1 MATAQ
6 QKLFDAASELNIDRV
21 KKLIHQGASLKKGDE
36 HGCDVLYHAISCL
49 APAQEP
55 ETHEKQK
62 QLVSFLLSQG
72 AEENKAYA
80 YLSGWTPLITA
91 ASGGHTGAMEALLDA
106 GADFEIADNYGY
118 TPLMRA
124 ALSGRAAAVELL
136 LKAGANVQKNVD
148 GSDALALAREGKKE
162 DSGQSGADFK
172 LTIELLLRHGAK
184 ETPKKKRSTKKPDIP
199 DNSETL
205 QKMQEKFGEALPPL
219 LASLCNYWDVHSVFF
234 SGSFEIDED
243 RYDSVKDWF
252 RGIEAGWSRIKPF
265 GIDGI
270 HSIYALWL
278 HAGSDL
284 NSAPIV
290 YLSGEGEGTTILAG
304 NWEDFL
310 AILASNREWEPFDQ
324 DFLEPSEENEDENAD
339 FRAWL
344 KETHGILPAKNPL
357 ALMKKAKAAHPDF
370 QAWLSSVIPGWK

>member
-1 MATAQ
+1 MANLQ
-6 QKLFDAASELNIDRV
+6 QKLFDAASELALARV
-21 KKLIHQGASLKKGDE
+21 KKLIEQGASLKKGDE
-36 HGCDVLYHAISCL
+36 HGCDVLYHAVSCL
-49 APAQEP
+49 APAGER

-62 QLVSFLLSQG
+62 ELVAFLLSKG
-72 AEENKAYA
+72 AEKNRTYS
-80 YLSGWTPLITA
+80 YFSGWTPLITA
-91 ASGGHTGAMEALLDA
+91 ATSGHTGAIQALLDA
-106 GADFEIADNYGY
+106 GADFETADNYGY

-124 ALSGRAAAVELL
+124 ALSGQAAAVQLL
-136 LKAGANVQKNVD
+136 LDAGADVQKKVD

-172 LTIELLLRHGAK
+172 QTIELLLGHGAK
-184 ETPKKKRSTKKPDIP
+184 ETPKKKRSPRKENIP

-205 QKMQEKFGEALPPL
+205 QKMQQKFGAPLPPL
-219 LASLCNYWDVHSVFF
+219 LASLCNYWDAHSVFF

-243 RYDSVKDWF
+243 PYGTVKDWF

-278 HAGSDL
+278 HESADL

-290 YLSGEGEGTTILAG
+290 YLSGEGEGTTVLAG

-324 DFLEPSEENEDENAD
+324 DFLESSEENEDENAD
-339 FRAWL
+339 FCAWL
-344 KETHGILPAKNPL
+344 KETHGILPTKNPL
-357 ALMKKAKAAHPDF
+357 SLMKKAKAANPDF
-370 QAWLSSVIPGWK
+370 QAWLGEVIPG